1 MAQLK
6 RNMIELIKN
15 PEEANKGGE
24 VEIERYW
31 TPVHLPL
38 KVMYEAV
45 DLSEEMAK
53 IEEGNSKKTFKDALD
68 LMMDFIANR
77 AYNNQFTKED
87 LMERLHAPDAIN
99 TLQEQIAFI
108 ASGQQS
114 DDTKNFLAKKN

>member
-15 PEEANKGGE
+15 PEEANNGGE

>member
-1 MAQLK
+1 
-6 RNMIELIKN
+6 MIELIKN

-24 VEIERYW
+24 IEVERFW
-31 TPVHLPL
+31 TPVHIPL

-53 IEEGNSKKTFKDALD
+53 IEEGKSKKTFKDALD

-77 AYNNQFTKED
+77 AYNNQFTKDD
-87 LMERLHAPDAIN
+87 LIERLHAPDAIN
-99 TLQEQIAFI
+99 TLQDQIAFI
-108 ASGQQS
+108 ASGQIS